1 MTGSA
6 SPSPD
11 PAASGLEGWRAEVEE
26 IRSALAATPAPEIRD
41 RLRRQL
47 RALYERVTGTLEEAA
62 RLRETIRQLATEAQL
77 GGGPAT
83 PALPTTARATLH
95 ADRLG
100 ASTYME
106 KGWHLITQG
115 DAHGAALALRQALA
129 LVPNDPQALA
139 LLGWAQLLGE
149 AHGEAR
155 ATFQAVLALEPDN
168 ALALVNLGFL
178 DLQAKAFGEAIG
190 RLTRAIRLD
199 RDPRATLYAH
209 YYLGLAYL
217 DRGMFG
223 DATGFFEQALRLAPN
238 LTEARYALGRAR
250 WFLGQREAARQ
261 AWAEGAAAGTASPWA
276 LRCGQLLALV
286 DAGGE
291 VPRSSHS

>member
-26 IRSALAATPAPEIRD
+26 IRSALAATPAPEVRD

-155 ATFQAVLALEPDN
+155 ATFQAPARSR
-168 ALALVNLGFL
+168 
-178 DLQAKAFGEAIG
+178 G
-190 RLTRAIRLD
+190 RR
-199 RDPRATLYAH
+199 
-209 YYLGLAYL
+209 
-217 DRGMFG
+217 
-223 DATGFFEQALRLAPN
+223 
-238 LTEARYALGRAR
+238 
-250 WFLGQREAARQ
+250 
-261 AWAEGAAAGTASPWA
+261 
-276 LRCGQLLALV
+276 
-286 DAGGE
+286 
-291 VPRSSHS
+291 